1 MNKKAGA
8 AVKNENQEIAKKILL
23 TLGVTAVVASV
34 MVFPGLALMWNWIDK
49 EVGNGR
55 SHPARRSFYMLKRRG
70 MILVR
75 KKRGKIELLLTEKGK
90 KRALGYKLSNLT
102 IQRPRVWDEYWRLVM
117 FDVPEGQRSRR
128 DMIRL
133 KLRQFN
139 FLPIQKS
146 VFIHPYPCLELI
158 ESLRDFYQL
167 APGQLYIFEARV
179 LEGEAILKKRFG
191 L

>member
-1 MNKKAGA
+1 MKPERKLKTEKVAKTVLAALAAAGVVGAVIIFPGMAVVLDWIDKKAGGHR
-8 AVKNENQEIAKKILL
+8 KTSK
-23 TLGVTAVVASV
+23 
-34 MVFPGLALMWNWIDK
+34 
-49 EVGNGR
+49 R
-55 SHPARRSFYMLKRRG
+55 SLYNLQKRGMLKFRTRNNQ
-70 MILVR
+70 
-75 KKRGKIELLLTEKGK
+75 IELVLTEKGK
-90 KRALGYKLSNLT
+90 RQAFKYQLADLT
-102 IQRPRVWDEYWRLVM
+102 IQKPDHWDKRWRLVM
-117 FDVPEGQRSRR
+117 FDVPESTRNRR